1 MKLSGKLFL
10 IRLALPSKDSL
21 KKFSVLFKKTIR
33 GKVEESPPYILVV
46 TAEIQCGSLLSHLK
60 S

>member
-10 IRLALPSKDSL
+10 SRLALPSKDSL
-21 KKFSVLFKKTIR
+21 KKISVLFKKTIR

-46 TAEIQCGSLLSHLK
+46 TAEIQCGSL
-60 S
+60 